1 MAWYPASSPVLRSS
15 LIFGLVNGFLTTRI
29 GIPSFLTTLATMGI
43 ATGVSMWISH
53 TAAIPILSQG
63 YAFVFGGGNIGPV
76 PVLLIWMFVIG
87 FAGHFSLKR
96 STFGRRVM
104 ATGGNET
111 AARYS
116 GINGIDQSQGPAA
129 VVFVGRGC
137 FTPVGC
143 NPGDSSWRRRRNVGH
158 CCCGSGRYR
167 TVGGSGTV
175 VGSIVGALMMGLIN
189 NGLLLLGLDYSQQ
202 LVTRGVIISFWRW
215 PLANLITVRVSGLG
229 RSKIRNF

>member
-1 MAWYPASSPVLRSS
+1 MTKLAVINPTSVSLLNAMFRSWRRAILYIGFVVIFIVFSITLSDQGFLDPDNLLNIVRQTAMIAIMATAMTFVLAAREIDLSIGSLAGLASVVTAMTIHNYGVVPGVFAGVAVS

-96 STFGRRVM
+96 STFEIGRAHV
-104 ATGGNET
+104 
-111 AARYS
+111 
-116 GINGIDQSQGPAA
+116 
-129 VVFVGRGC
+129 
-137 FTPVGC
+137 
-143 NPGDSSWRRRRNVGH
+143 
-158 CCCGSGRYR
+158 
-167 TVGGSGTV
+167 
-175 VGSIVGALMMGLIN
+175 
-189 NGLLLLGLDYSQQ
+189 
-202 LVTRGVIISFWRW
+202 
-215 PLANLITVRVSGLG
+215 
-229 RSKIRNF
+229 